1 MARDVERAKRIA
13 NVLQLLER
21 AGRRD
26 LVEATRSVDDAK
38 RAHDEVL
45 ASLAADEFLSGPFI
59 DLIAKRLPRLAVDVE
74 IKEQQKARAMRL
86 WQGQQMRVMASERL
100 VADAEIDADRDRE
113 GRDLESL
120 LEILH
125 VPSVQGS
132 GKSRA

>member
-1 MARDVERAKRIA
+1 MARHVERAKRIA

-45 ASLAADEFLSGPFI
+45 ASLVADEFLSGPFI

-74 IKEQQKARAMRL
+74 VKEQQKARAMRI
-86 WQGQQMRVMASERL
+86 WQGQKMRVTASERL
-100 VADAEIDADRDRE
+100 VTDAKVDADRDRE
-113 GRDLESL
+113 GSDLETL

-125 VPSVQGS
+125 IRPAQGS

>member
-26 LVEATRSVDDAK
+26 LAEATRSADDAK
-38 RAHDEVL
+38 RVHDEVL
-45 ASLAADEFLSGPFI
+45 ASLVADEFLSGPFI

-74 IKEQQKARAMRL
+74 VKEQQKASAMRI
-86 WQGQQMRVMASERL
+86 WQGQKMRVTASERL
-100 VADAEIDADRDRE
+100 VADAKIDADRDRE
-113 GRDLESL
+113 GSDLETL

-125 VPSVQGS
+125 VRPVQGS

>member
-74 IKEQQKARAMRL
+74 VKEQQKARAMRL

>member
-120 LEILH
+120 HEILH